1 MALEHRLEAVLF
13 FKGEPETKGK
23 LIKLLEAEEEEFDR
37 AVNKLDAALQTR
49 GIRLLKANDSLEL
62 VTAPESS
69 GVINTM
75 RKEELVRDLGKAG
88 AETLA
93 IILYKAP
100 VSRSDIEYVRGVNC
114 SFILRNLS
122 VRGLIERAPKQK
134 GRAVLYQPTTEL
146 LKHLGVTSVQELPDH
161 DTVLAE
167 LKTFEEARR
176 EEEAV
181 AEEAGEQAPPIQK
194 ETTI

>member
-1 MALEHRLEAVLF
+1 
-13 FKGEPETKGK
+13 
-23 LIKLLEAEEEEFDR
+23 
-37 AVNKLDAALQTR
+37 
-49 GIRLLKANDSLEL
+49 
-62 VTAPESS
+62 
-69 GVINTM
+69 
-75 RKEELVRDLGKAG
+75 
-88 AETLA
+88 
-93 IILYKAP
+93 
-100 VSRSDIEYVRGVNC
+100 
-114 SFILRNLS
+114 